1 MCLIKDESNRCAR
14 TRHFVDKLFKPT
26 VYATC
31 NLGILYRNNP
41 KGLGL
46 KCEKYISR
54 GNTFGV

>member
-1 MCLIKDESNRCAR
+1 MSQSRCAR

-41 KGLGL
+41 KGLEL
-46 KCEKYISR
+46 KYEKYISQ
-54 GNTFGV
+54 GNTFGCIE